1 MFAIQN
7 GREFKLSIAEI
18 LAVFPGIKIITVSKQ
33 VTVFDGVSE
42 DEILEK
48 AKNLGWSI
56 KIMKIREVFPKEA
69 RIPEIIRDYF
79 EGKTGKI
86 DYGINTFPEKP
97 ELKKI
102 LIDTKK
108 TLQASN
114 ISSRFVN
121 KDFRNLSSVQ
131 ITNEKLIKK
140 ETDLNFI
147 FDSESLYFA
156 TSIFVQDIEWYGKR
170 DFDKER
176 SMQTG
181 MLPPKLA
188 QIMLN
193 LVNPPAFSHPL
204 NKGDFKVVYDPFV
217 WLGTVLIE
225 AVLAWSKKVFW
236 SDLSKEMVKISSKN
250 LEDLPKDF
258 NYKIIEQNSKYIHE
272 IDFIKEVDSIVTE
285 WYLWEI
291 MTQKNIN
298 LDRIDS
304 QKKKLADLYIWFFS
318 GLQKLQFKWNIVIS
332 FPFWEMNKK
341 YYYFEEIY
349 EIINKYCNVLELLP
363 KKLEFWN
370 QEQAKQRENNEGY
383 HSFIEVSKSGSL
395 LYKRDNQL
403 VGREIFK
410 LKIK

>member
-18 LAVFPGIKIITVSKQ
+18 LAVFPGIKIVSVSKW
-33 VTVFDGVSE
+33 VTIFDGVSE
-42 DEILEK
+42 ETLMEK
-48 AKNLGWSI
+48 ALKIGGTI
-56 KIMKIREVFPKEA
+56 KIMKIREVFEKDA
-69 RIPEIIRDYF
+69 KIPEIIRDYF

-108 TLQASN
+108 ILQAN
-114 ISSRFVN
+114 QISSRFVN
-121 KDFRNLSSVQ
+121 KDFRNITSVQ
-131 ITNEKLIKK
+131 ITHEKLIRK

-147 FDSESLYFA
+147 FDSEKLYFA

-193 LVNPPAFSHPL
+193 LAGW
-204 NKGDFKVVYDPFV
+204 KAIYDPFV

-225 AVLAWSKKVFW
+225 ARLAGSKNVFW
-236 SDLSKEMVKISSKN
+236 SDLSAEMVKVSSKN
-250 LEDLPKDF
+250 LEALSGDF
-258 NYKIIEQNSKYIHE
+258 EYKIIEQNSKYISE

-285 WYLWEI
+285 GYLWEV
-291 MTQKNIN
+291 MTQKNIS
-298 LDRIDS
+298 LERIDA
-304 QKKKLADLYIWFFS
+304 QKKKLRDLYIWFFS

-341 YYYFEEIY
+341 YFYFEEVY
-349 EIINKYCNVLELLP
+349 EIVNKFCIVQELLP
-363 KKLEFWN
+363 KWLEFGN
-370 QEQAKQRENNEGY
+370 QEKAKEREVWEY
-383 HSFIEVSKSGSL
+383 HSFIEVSKAGSL

>member
-18 LAVFPGIKIITVSKQ
+18 LAIFPTIKIITVSKS
-33 VTVFDGVSE
+33 VTIFDGVSI

-48 AKNLGWSI
+48 SPNLGGSI
-56 KIMKIREVFPKEA
+56 KIMEIREILDKNSK
-69 RIPEIIRDYF
+69 IPEIILNYF

-108 TLQASN
+108 ILQANS

-131 ITNEKLIKK
+131 ITHEKLIKK

-147 FDSESLYFA
+147 FDYENLYFA
-156 TSIFVQDIEWYGKR
+156 TSIFVQDIEGYGKR

-193 LVNPPAFSHPL
+193 LAGGEVI
-204 NKGDFKVVYDPFV
+204 YDPFV
-217 WLGTVLIE
+217 GLGTVLIE
-225 AVLAWSKKVFW
+225 AILNGSKKVFG
-236 SDLSKEMVKISSKN
+236 SDLSSEMVKVTSKN
-250 LEDLPKDF
+250 LEDLKENF
-258 NYKIIEQNSKYIHE
+258 KYKIIEQNSKYIQE
-272 IDFIKEVDSIVTE
+272 IDFLNEVESIVTE
-285 WYLWEI
+285 GYLGEI
-291 MTQKNIN
+291 MTQKNISS
-298 LDRIDS
+298 DRIDT
-304 QKKKLADLYIWFFS
+304 QKKKLRDLYIGFFS
-318 GLQKLQFKWNIVIS
+318 GLQKLQFKGNIVIS

-341 YYYFEEIY
+341 YFYFEEVY
-349 EIINKYCNVLELLP
+349 EIINKYCEIQKLLP
-363 KKLEFWN
+363 EKLEFGN
-370 QEQAKQRENNEGY
+370 QDKAKERINSVDEYYN
-383 HSFIEVSKSGSL
+383 FIEVTKAGSL

-410 LKIK
+410 LQIK

>member
-18 LAVFPGIKIITVSKQ
+18 LAVFPGIKIVSVSKG
-33 VTVFDGVSE
+33 VTIFDGVSE
-42 DEILEK
+42 ETLMEK
-48 AKNLGWSI
+48 ALKIGGTI
-56 KIMKIREVFPKEA
+56 KIMKIREVFEKDA
-69 RIPEIIRDYF
+69 KIPEIIRDYF

-108 TLQASN
+108 ILQANS

-121 KDFRNLSSVQ
+121 KDFRNITSVQ
-131 ITNEKLIKK
+131 ITHEKLIRK

-147 FDSESLYFA
+147 FDSENVYFA
-156 TSIFVQDIEWYGKR
+156 TSIFVQDIEGYGKR

-193 LVNPPAFSHPL
+193 LAGG
-204 NKGDFKVVYDPFV
+204 KAIYDPFV
-217 WLGTVLIE
+217 GLGTVLIE
-225 AVLAWSKKVFW
+225 AALAGSKKVFG
-236 SDLSKEMVKISSKN
+236 SDLSKEMVITSSRN
-250 LEDLPKDF
+250 LDGLRGDF
-258 NYKIIEQNSKYIHE
+258 SHKIIEQNSKYISE

-285 WYLWEI
+285 GYLGEV
-291 MTQKNIN
+291 MTQKNIS
-298 LDRIDS
+298 LERIDA
-304 QKKKLADLYIWFFS
+304 QKKKLRDLYIGFFS
-318 GLQKLQFKWNIVIS
+318 GLQRLQFKGNIVIS

-341 YYYFEEIY
+341 YFYFEEVY
-349 EIINKYCNVLELLP
+349 EIVNKFCIVQELLP
-363 KKLEFWN
+363 KNLEFGN
-370 QEQAKQRENNEGY
+370 QEKAKEREVGEY
-383 HSFIEVSKSGSL
+383 HSFIEVSKAGSL

>member
-18 LAVFPGIKIITVSKQ
+18 LAVFPGIKIITVSKWI
-33 VTVFDGVSE
+33 TVFDWVSE
-42 DEILEK
+42 EEILEK
-48 AKNLGWSI
+48 APNLGWSI
-56 KIMKIREVFPKEA
+56 KIMKIREVLEKDA
-69 RIPEIIRDYF
+69 KIPEIIRDYF

-108 TLQASN
+108 ILQAN
-114 ISSRFVN
+114 QISSRFVN
-121 KDFRNLSSVQ
+121 KDFRNISSVQ
-131 ITNEKLIKK
+131 ITHEKLIRK

-147 FDSESLYFA
+147 FDSENLYFA

-193 LVNPPAFSHPL
+193 LAGW
-204 NKGDFKVVYDPFV
+204 KAIYDPFV

-225 AVLAWSKKVFW
+225 AILAWSKKVFW
-236 SDLSKEMVKISSKN
+236 SDLSKEMVKVSSKN
-250 LEDLPKDF
+250 LEDLPGDF
-258 NYKIIEQNSKYIHE
+258 EYKIIEQNSKYINE
-272 IDFIKEVDSIVTE
+272 IDFIKEIDSIVTE
-285 WYLWEI
+285 GYLWEI
-291 MTQKNIN
+291 MTQKNIS
-298 LDRIDS
+298 LDRIDA

-341 YYYFEEIY
+341 YFYFEEVY
-349 EIINKYCNVLELLP
+349 EIVNKYCDILELLP
-363 KKLEFWN
+363 KKLEFGN
-370 QEQAKQRENNEGY
+370 QEKALERVNSDEY
-383 HSFIEVSKSGSL
+383 HSFIEVSKAWSL

>member
-18 LAVFPGIKIITVSKQ
+18 LAVFPGIKIITVSKS

-42 DEILEK
+42 EEILEK
-48 AKNLGWSI
+48 APNLGWSI
-56 KIMKIREVFPKEA
+56 KIMKIREVLGKDVK
-69 RIPEIIRDYF
+69 IPEIIRDYF

-108 TLQASN
+108 ILQAN
-114 ISSRFVN
+114 QIFSRFVN
-121 KDFRNLSSVQ
+121 KDFRNISSVQ
-131 ITNEKLIKK
+131 ITHEKLIRK

-147 FDSESLYFA
+147 FDSENMYFA
-156 TSIFVQDIEWYGKR
+156 TSIFVQDIERYGKR

-193 LVNPPAFSHPL
+193 LANPPVLTDIPL
-204 NKGDFKVVYDPFV
+204 NKGDSKAIYDPFV

-225 AVLAWSKKVFW
+225 AVLSGSKKVFW
-236 SDLSKEMVKISSKN
+236 SDLSTEMVKVSSKN
-250 LEDLPKDF
+250 LEALSGDF
-258 NYKIIEQNSKYIHE
+258 SHKIIEQNSKYINE
-272 IDFIKEVDSIVTE
+272 IDFIKEVESIVTE
-285 WYLWEI
+285 GYLWEV
-291 MTQKNIN
+291 MTQKNIS
-298 LDRIDS
+298 LERIDA

-341 YYYFEEIY
+341 YFYFEEVY
-349 EIINKYCNVLELLP
+349 EIVNKYCIVQELLP
-363 KKLEFWN
+363 NALEFGN
-370 QEQAKQRENNEGY
+370 QEKAKEREVGEY
-383 HSFIEVSKSGSL
+383 HSFIEVSKAWSL

>member
-1 MFAIQN
+1 MFVIQN
-7 GREFKLSIAEI
+7 WREFKLSIAEI
-18 LAVFPGIKIITVSKQ
+18 LAVFPGIKIVTVSKWI
-33 VTVFDGVSE
+33 TVFDWVSE

-48 AKNLGWSI
+48 AKNLGGTI
-56 KIMKIREVFPKEA
+56 KIMKIREVLDKNA

-108 TLQASN
+108 ILQAN
-114 ISSRFVN
+114 QISSRFVN

-131 ITNEKLIKK
+131 ITHEKLIRK

-147 FDSESLYFA
+147 FDSENLYFA

-193 LVNPPAFSHPL
+193 LAGW
-204 NKGDFKVVYDPFV
+204 KAIYDPFI

-225 AVLAWSKKVFW
+225 AVLAGSKKVFW
-236 SDLSKEMVKISSKN
+236 NDLSSEMVKVSSKN
-250 LEDLPKDF
+250 LEDLAWDF
-258 NYKIIEQNSKYIHE
+258 EYKIIEQNSKYINE
-272 IDFIKEVDSIVTE
+272 IDFIKEIDSIVTE
-285 WYLWEI
+285 GYLWEI
-291 MTQKNIN
+291 MTQKNIS
-298 LDRIDS
+298 LDRIDA

-318 GLQKLQFKWNIVIS
+318 WLQKLQFKWNIVIS

-341 YYYFEEIY
+341 YFYFEEVY
-349 EIINKYCNVLELLP
+349 EIVNKYCNILELLP
-363 KKLEFWN
+363 KNLEFGN
-370 QEQAKQRENNEGY
+370 QEKAKERLKSDEY
-383 HSFIEVSKSGSL
+383 HSYIEVSKAWSL

-403 VGREIFK
+403 VGREIFC

>member
-18 LAVFPGIKIITVSKQ
+18 LAVFPTIKIITVSKSI
-33 VTVFDGVSE
+33 TIFDWISE
-42 DEILEK
+42 EEILEK
-48 AKNLGWSI
+48 VKNLGWSI
-56 KIMKIREVFPKEA
+56 KIMKIREILDKNSK
-69 RIPEIIRDYF
+69 IPEIILNYF
-79 EGKTGKI
+79 EWKTGKI

-108 TLQASN
+108 ILQANS

-147 FDSESLYFA
+147 FDSENLYFA

-193 LVNPPAFSHPL
+193 LAWW
-204 NKGDFKVVYDPFV
+204 KAIYDPFI

-225 AVLAWSKKVFW
+225 AILAWSKKVFW
-236 SDLSKEMVKISSKN
+236 SDLSAEMVKISSKN
-250 LEDLPKDF
+250 LEDLSGDF
-258 NYKIIEQNSKYIHE
+258 SYKIIEQNSKYISE
-272 IDFIKEVDSIVTE
+272 IDFLNEVESIVTE

-291 MTQKNIN
+291 MTQKNIST
-298 LDRIDS
+298 DRIDA
-304 QKKKLADLYIWFFS
+304 QKKKLRDLYIWFFS
-318 GLQKLQFKWNIVIS
+318 GLQNLQFKWNIIIS

-341 YYYFEEIY
+341 YFYFEEVY
-349 EIINKYCNVLELLP
+349 EIINKYCKIQKLLP
-363 KKLEFWN
+363 EKLEFGN
-370 QEQAKQRENNEGY
+370 QEKVKERINSVDEY
-383 HSFIEVSKSGSL
+383 HNFIEVTKAWSL
-395 LYKRDNQL
+395 LYKRNNQL

-410 LKIK
+410 LQIK